1 MLTTKPGSSAAGEK
15 YKQKTSEKSL
25 KFEEI
30 GEIALF
36 GLPGGSRGG
45 YPGGP
50 RKGSKL
56 GFSRKAPE
64 GEIGRAHV

>member
-1 MLTTKPGSSAAGEK
+1 MNILLATTKPGRSAAGEK
-15 YKQKTSEKSL
+15 YKQKTREKSL

-45 YPGGP
+45 TPGGP
-50 RKGSKL
+50 EKGQNW
-56 GFSRKAPE
+56 GFPGKRRRVSRK
-64 GEIGRAHV
+64 